1 VTKPELRRIY
11 PAENDPAALRVEMS
25 PAGISTSPD
34 VSLIATDAGTHGA
47 SEAPVK
53 IVMSPAQAAD
63 LARRLQ
69 ALLDELHA

>member
-1 VTKPELRRIY
+1 VHLSSRGSCRVARR
-11 PAENDPAALRVEMS
+11 
-25 PAGISTSPD
+25 ISTSPD
-34 VSLIATDAGTHGA
+34 ISIIATDTGTHGA

>member
-1 VTKPELRRIY
+1 MTESELRRIF
-11 PAENDPAALRVEMS
+11 PAENDPGALRVEMS
-25 PAGISTSPD
+25 AAGISTPPD
-34 VSLIATDAGTHGA
+34 VAIIAIDAGTHGG

-69 ALLDELHA
+69 ALLDELRA